1 MPSSLFQVTLFGYH
15 KPLVYGVSPVR
26 VRVYVCVSTPQSSY
40 VTEFDSSLT
49 RTHSLL
55 LHFLTFFNI
64 LLDIQTQVQN
74 LDDGTAPPQ
83 GSMVWVEEL
92 LSVKAPTPT
101 VHLYN
106 KGGHGFGL
114 CETVDSWLEVC
125 DWPKAVQRFLQ
136 VTCASD
142 ILCSPSLCT
151 A

>member
-1 MPSSLFQVTLFGYH
+1 M
-15 KPLVYGVSPVR
+15 
-26 VRVYVCVSTPQSSY
+26 
-40 VTEFDSSLT
+40 
-49 RTHSLL
+49 

-64 LLDIQTQVQN
+64 LLYIQTQVQN

-136 VTCASD
+136 VTCASNL
-142 ILCSPSLCT
+142 LCSPSLCT